1 MDLAFENLSLLEEE
15 ENEDGLVIDQCSV
28 GGTGTSSDV
37 ELCVVGR
44 ILTEQ
49 YVNFGIMKARLA
61 SIWKSKKDIFMKE
74 RVKKLKLRD
83 GSSVMEPIKREYSPW
98 LKAPDRRTAPIFSN
112 KWPRSR
118 KWSTH
123 VNSGSE
129 VTEQAVDG
137 YEENNGYK

>member
-74 RVKKLKLRD
+74 VRGGRILFQFYHSLDVKRVVD
-83 GSSVMEPIKREYSPW
+83 GSPW
-98 LKAPDRRTAPIFSN
+98 FFD
-112 KWPRSR
+112 
-118 KWSTH
+118 
-123 VNSGSE
+123 
-129 VTEQAVDG
+129 
-137 YEENNGYK
+137 NNPLVLH